1 MEEQFEATLHEGGS
15 PTEISEVA
23 HTMNTTGNSEW
34 NIFNL
39 IDNEVG
45 GLGNVTP
52 FDVYSERH
60 LRKEAK
66 NETLT
71 ARRSYSGAV
80 GRQGLEL

>member
-1 MEEQFEATLHEGGS
+1 
-15 PTEISEVA
+15 
-23 HTMNTTGNSEW
+23 MNTTGYSEW

-39 IDNEVG
+39 IDNKVG
-45 GLGNVTP
+45 GLGNATP
-52 FDVYSERH
+52 FDVYSECH

-71 ARRSYSGAV
+71 VRRSYSGAV